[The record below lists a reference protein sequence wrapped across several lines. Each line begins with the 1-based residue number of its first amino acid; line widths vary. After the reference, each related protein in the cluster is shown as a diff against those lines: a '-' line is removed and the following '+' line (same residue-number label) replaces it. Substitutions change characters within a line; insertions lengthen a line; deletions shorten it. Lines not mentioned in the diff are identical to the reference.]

1 MSQRKET
8 LVGNVKESELYDWTV
23 GTHYGIKVE
32 EVKQMYNKTASEYEQ
47 FYTKTGWT
55 AYLHSAKLL
64 DKVLSKLNFE
74 KDCKILDVGAGT
86 GLVGNELHKLG
97 YSNLTGIDLS
107 EEMLA
112 EASKKGIY
120 KDLVEV
126 DMYNVD
132 ISIYSQKFDA
142 VISIGTF
149 TAGQLKPEI
158 IPKVSRFV
166 RSGGVVCIS
175 FRDITWENPESGFSK
190 QVEEM
195 EKTGVWNLVE
205 KGKFPYHSELGEN
218 CYCFV
223 FKVE

>member
-1 MSQRKET
+1 MSQTKDT
-8 LVGNVKESELYDWTV
+8 LVDTKKESELYDWTV

-32 EVKQMYNKTASEYEQ
+32 EVKQIYDKTASEYEQ
-47 FYTKTGWT
+47 FYTKTGWV
-55 AYLHSAKLL
+55 AYIHSAKLFE
-64 DKVLSKLNFE
+64 KVLSKLGFE

-86 GLVGNELHKLG
+86 GLVGNEMYKLG
-97 YSNLTGIDLS
+97 YANLTGIDLS

-112 EASKKGIY
+112 EASKKGVY
-120 KDLVEV
+120 KHLVQV
-126 DMYNVD
+126 DMYNFD

-149 TAGQLKPEI
+149 TVGQLKPEI
-158 IPKVSRFV
+158 IPKLARFV
-166 RSGGVVCIS
+166 RPGGVVCIS
-175 FRDITWENPESGFSK
+175 FRDITWENPETGFTK

-195 EKTGVWNLVE
+195 EKTGVWILVE
-205 KGKFPYHSELGEN
+205 KGYFSYHSELGEN